1 VIFDGYSH
9 QVPDIDPEETT
20 EWLDSFDSVL
30 EGRGRERAR
39 FLLLKL
45 LERARAAQV
54 GVPATVSTPYVN
66 TIPAGQEPW
75 FPGDEHLE
83 RRIRAYIRW
92 NAAVMVTRANAR
104 DPGIGG
110 HLSTYASSASLY
122 EVGFNHFFRGKANGL
137 PGDQV
142 FFQGHASPGIYAR
155 AFVEGRLDE
164 AHLDNFRFETGGD
177 GLSSYPH
184 PRLMPEFWEYPTVS
198 MGLGPL
204 SAVYQARFN
213 RYLLNREIVD
223 TSAARVWC
231 FVGDGEFD
239 EPESAAALRLA
250 ARERLDN
257 LVFVVNCNLQR
268 LDGPVRGNGKII
280 QELEALLRGSGW
292 NVIKVIWG
300 RKWDELLARD
310 VDGVLVNKMNTTPDG
325 DFQTFST
332 QPGAYI
338 REHFFGPD
346 PRLRKMVE
354 HLSDLELQQLPRGGH
369 DYRKL
374 YAAYKAATE
383 QSGAPVA
390 ILAKTIKGW
399 TLGPEI
405 EARNA
410 THQIKK
416 MTRDQLRTLRDRLYL
431 QAEIPDEA
439 LDAEHPPYFRPAA
452 DSPEQEYLV
461 GRLAALGGS
470 LPHRVVRGQGESG
483 LAAPAPSVFAEFLEG
498 SRGQSV
504 STTMAFARMLRSM
517 LRDPAIGQYV
527 VPIIPDEGRTFGLDG
542 LFSEVKI
549 YSADGQRYT
558 SVDAGLLFSYAE
570 DQRGQ
575 ILEEGITE
583 AGAMA
588 SFQAAGTAYAN
599 WSTPMIP
606 IFLFYSMFGF
616 QRIGDMIW
624 QSADARAR
632 GFLIGCTAGRTT
644 MSGEG
649 LQHEDGHS
657 QLLASVVPSI
667 RAFDPAFAYE
677 VAFIM
682 EDGLRAMYG
691 PDAEDVV
698 YYLTMYNENYPMP
711 ALSADAAER
720 DRVREGVLAGAYRF
734 LPGPKLKRGSGGAG
748 RKATILFSGT
758 AWQAAT
764 EASALL
770 AEKWNVSAECWS
782 VTSWKQLREGALEAE
797 RWNRLH
803 PGGERRVP
811 YVSQILSQA
820 PGPVVAVTDY
830 LKAVPDQISRFVPSR
845 FIPLGTDGFGR
856 SDTRA
861 SLRRHFEVDAAHV
874 VLAVLAG
881 LAENGEVKED
891 EVSKA
896 IEELGIDPEVVDPL
910 RA

>member
-1 VIFDGYSH
+1 
-9 QVPDIDPEETT
+9 
-20 EWLDSFDSVL
+20 
-30 EGRGRERAR
+30 
-39 FLLLKL
+39 
-45 LERARAAQV
+45 
-54 GVPATVSTPYVN
+54 
-66 TIPAGQEPW
+66 
-75 FPGDEHLE
+75 
-83 RRIRAYIRW
+83 
-92 NAAVMVTRANAR
+92 
-104 DPGIGG
+104 
-110 HLSTYASSASLY
+110 
-122 EVGFNHFFRGKANGL
+122 
-137 PGDQV
+137 
-142 FFQGHASPGIYAR
+142 
-155 AFVEGRLDE
+155 
-164 AHLDNFRFETGGD
+164 
-177 GLSSYPH
+177 
-184 PRLMPEFWEYPTVS
+184 
-198 MGLGPL
+198 
-204 SAVYQARFN
+204 
-213 RYLLNREIVD
+213 
-223 TSAARVWC
+223 
-231 FVGDGEFD
+231 
-239 EPESAAALRLA
+239 
-250 ARERLDN
+250 
-257 LVFVVNCNLQR
+257 
-268 LDGPVRGNGKII
+268 
-280 QELEALLRGSGW
+280 
-292 NVIKVIWG
+292 
-300 RKWDELLARD
+300 
-310 VDGVLVNKMNTTPDG
+310 
-325 DFQTFST
+325 
-332 QPGAYI
+332 
-338 REHFFGPD
+338 
-346 PRLRKMVE
+346 
-354 HLSDLELQQLPRGGH
+354 
-369 DYRKL
+369 
-374 YAAYKAATE
+374 
-383 QSGAPVA
+383 
-390 ILAKTIKGW
+390 
-399 TLGPEI
+399 
-405 EARNA
+405 
-410 THQIKK
+410 
-416 MTRDQLRTLRDRLYL
+416 
-431 QAEIPDEA
+431 
-439 LDAEHPPYFRPAA
+439 
-452 DSPEQEYLV
+452 
-461 GRLAALGGS
+461 
-470 LPHRVVRGQGESG
+470 
-483 LAAPAPSVFAEFLEG
+483 
-498 SRGQSV
+498 
-504 STTMAFARMLRSM
+504 MAFARMLRSM